1 MNFDIFLII
10 DFTDISAAGG
20 SMTPSSTPIPPIE
33 AFDTD
38 QQSHSLFR
46 NQMEE
51 NLPLVDPFKDT
62 GRFATVN
69 M

>member
-1 MNFDIFLII
+1 MNVDVFLTL

-20 SMTPSSTPIPPIE
+20 SVTPSSTPLPPFE
-33 AFDTD
+33 VFNTD
-38 QQSHSLFR
+38 QQSYSIFR

-62 GRFATVN
+62 GRFATIN